1 MGLHAIC
8 VARVAR
14 EPDALYPDLLFRYR
28 AADRAGADDGLH
40 RRSSCD
46 AYPPSVAGSTVMIEI
61 ALLAIA
67 LLVITLT
74 LGVPLPYCFGA
85 ALMTM
90 YFLGDVTMKGMML
103 WGFQQLGNPV
113 LLAIPLFVLAGT
125 IMSESGIAASLLR
138 FVNAFIGAISGSGLT
153 GIAAIGPLLIPEM
166 EKRGYPRE
174 YATALIA
181 NSSILGLLI
190 PPSVTMIVYGW
201 VTDTSILACFLA
213 TLGPGLLIMTAFSV
227 INMVMSRKFD
237 LVLDDKPSFSELSGE
252 VARRGF
258 HAFPALLM
266 PVIILGGIYGGVMTP
281 TEAAAVAVI
290 YAVPVGFLIYKGLK
304 WSNFLSAGREAAT
317 AVGAIMMMILFSMI
331 LSQMFV
337 YESIPQQLVEGI
349 FSITENKVLLLI
361 MINILLFLVG
371 MVVNDVTA
379 IILIAPL
386 LLPLMNAI
394 GVSPVQFAAIMGV
407 NTAMGGVTP
416 PYASILYLG
425 ARIGQVKVTKVI
437 PPAMKLILFGYVPVV
452 FLTSLWPD
460 LSLFLP
466 RLFGYDVAP

>member
-1 MGLHAIC
+1 
-8 VARVAR
+8 
-14 EPDALYPDLLFRYR
+14 
-28 AADRAGADDGLH
+28 
-40 RRSSCD
+40 
-46 AYPPSVAGSTVMIEI
+46 MIEI

-67 LLVITLT
+67 VLVITLT
-74 LGVPLPYCFGA
+74 LGVPLPYCFGG
-85 ALMTM
+85 ALMVM
-90 YFLGDVTMKGMML
+90 YFIGDVTMKGMVL

-138 FVNAFIGAISGSGLT
+138 FVNAFIGHIRGGLGVVAAVSCAIIGAISGSGLT

-213 TLGPGLLIMTAFSV
+213 TLGPGLFIMFNFSV
-227 INMVMSRKFD
+227 VNLWMARKFN
-237 LVLDDKPSFSELSGE
+237 LHLDDKPSFAELTSE
-252 VARRGF
+252 VTKRGIN
-258 HAFPALLM
+258 AFPALLM
-266 PVIILGGIYGGVMTP
+266 PVMILGGIYGGIMTP
-281 TEAAAVAVI
+281 TEAAALSVI
-290 YAVPVGFLIYKGLK
+290 YAIPVGFLIYKGLR
-304 WSNFLSAGREAAT
+304 WENFLSAGKEAAT
-317 AVGAIMMMILFSMI
+317 AVGAIMVMILFSMI
-331 LSQMFV
+331 LGQMYV
-337 YESIPQQLVEGI
+337 YESIPQQLVSAI
-349 FSITENKVLLLI
+349 FGITENKVILLI
-361 MINILLFLVG
+361 LINILLFLVG

-386 LLPLMNAI
+386 LLPLMQAI
-394 GVSPVQFAAIMGV
+394 GVSPIQFAAIMGV

-425 ARIGQVKVTKVI
+425 ARIGNVKVTKVI
-437 PPAMKLILFGYVPVV
+437 PPAMLLIVTGYVPVV

-466 RLFGYDVAP
+466 RLFGY

>member
-1 MGLHAIC
+1 
-8 VARVAR
+8 
-14 EPDALYPDLLFRYR
+14 
-28 AADRAGADDGLH
+28 
-40 RRSSCD
+40 
-46 AYPPSVAGSTVMIEI
+46 MIEI
-61 ALLAIA
+61 ALIAIA
-67 LLVITLT
+67 ILVITLT

-85 ALMTM
+85 ALMVM
-90 YFLGDVTMKGMML
+90 YFIGDVTMKGMML

-138 FVNAFIGAISGSGLT
+138 FVNAFIGHVRGGLGVVAAVSCAVIGAISGSGLT

-227 INMVMSRKFD
+227 INIFMARKFN

-252 VARRGF
+252 VARRGI

-290 YAVPVGFLIYKGLK
+290 YAVPVGFLIYKGLRLE
-304 WSNFLSAGREAAT
+304 NFLYAGKEAAT

-337 YESIPQQLVEGI
+337 YESIPQQLVQGI

-371 MVVNDVTA
+371 TVVNDVTA

-386 LLPLMNAI
+386 LLPLMQAI

-425 ARIGQVKVTKVI
+425 ARIGKVKVTKVI

-452 FLTSLWPD
+452 FLTSLWPE

-466 RLFGYDVAP
+466 HFFGYDVAP